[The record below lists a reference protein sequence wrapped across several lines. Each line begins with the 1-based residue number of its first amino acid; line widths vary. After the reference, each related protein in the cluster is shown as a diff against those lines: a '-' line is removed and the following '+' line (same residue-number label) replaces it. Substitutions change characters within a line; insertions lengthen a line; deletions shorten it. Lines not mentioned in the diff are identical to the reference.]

1 MAIKSINPITEV
13 TLEKGN
19 TRRLTKKFKY
29 EKTVLDKE
37 IKFHPHDMTISEF

>member
-1 MAIKSINPITEV
+1 MEV
-13 TLEKGN
+13 TLAKGI

-37 IKFHPHDMTISEF
+37 IRFHPQDETISEF